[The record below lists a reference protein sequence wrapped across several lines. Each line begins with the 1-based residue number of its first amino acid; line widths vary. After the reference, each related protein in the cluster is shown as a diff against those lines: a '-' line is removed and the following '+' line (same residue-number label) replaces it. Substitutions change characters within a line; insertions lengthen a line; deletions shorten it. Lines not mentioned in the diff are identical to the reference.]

1 MCTTKGTAPKEA
13 SMKNYTF
20 IDILNDERGHELVD
34 RIEEALS
41 EIDGRGI
48 NPEDESSIWVSQK
61 NNAIEDLE
69 REFGFE
75 WA

>member
-1 MCTTKGTAPKEA
+1 
-13 SMKNYTF
+13 MKNYTF

-41 EIDGRGI
+41 EIKDRGI
-48 NPEDESSIWVSQK
+48 DPNDDTSIWVFQK
-61 NNAIEDLE
+61 NTAINELKK
-69 REFGFE
+69 EFGYE